1 MVLKVYNTKTRKK
14 EVFKPLKKGQV
25 SIYSC
30 GPTVYDYA
38 HIGNFRAY
46 VAGDLLKRYL
56 EYKGYKVKH
65 VMNLTDV
72 DDKTIKGAKKQK
84 MSLNKYTEK
93 YVKAFFE
100 DFDAL
105 NLEKPTF
112 VLKATEHIK
121 EMVALIKTLL
131 KKGYAYKAKDGSI
144 YYDVSK
150 FKNYGKLAQIKLGN
164 LKSISR
170 ISADEYSKEQ
180 AQDFAL
186 WKAWRPR
193 DGDVFWKTNI
203 GKGRPGWHIEC
214 SAMSMAKLG
223 KTFDIHTGGIDL
235 VFPHHQNE
243 LAQSEAATG
252 KQFVKYWIHNE
263 WLLVEGKK
271 MSKSAGNFYTI
282 RDLLAKGYDPVAI
295 RYVLLATHYKT
306 QLNFTF
312 KDLDAAKIVLDKLRD
327 FIFRLEEFS
336 GKKSNKKIMSLV
348 KKAKNSFEKYM
359 DDNLNISPALA
370 AIFEFVKEINKLMLK
385 NKMSTKD
392 ARLIYK
398 TMQGFD
404 KVLGLKL
411 VEKKKTLSKVIKDLI
426 KNREE
431 ARKKKDWK
439 TSDKIRAE
447 LRKKGIVLEDL
458 ESGTRWR
465 FA

>member
-1 MVLKVYNTKTRKK
+1 
-14 EVFKPLKKGQV
+14 
-25 SIYSC
+25 
-30 GPTVYDYA
+30 
-38 HIGNFRAY
+38 
-46 VAGDLLKRYL
+46 
-56 EYKGYKVKH
+56 
-65 VMNLTDV
+65 
-72 DDKTIKGAKKQK
+72 
-84 MSLNKYTEK
+84 
-93 YVKAFFE
+93 
-100 DFDAL
+100 
-105 NLEKPTF
+105 
-112 VLKATEHIK
+112 
-121 EMVALIKTLL
+121 L

-336 GKKSNKKIMSLV
+336 GKKSNKKIVSLV